1 MYIYMYVYVY
11 VYIYIHIHTY
21 IYIYI
26 YIYKY
31 VYIYVYIYTYGSVGK
46 GSVTTHSPAKKK
58 YNLEQIDAEL
68 KIIANKRLELA
79 KKLNVKIPKL
89 FSKNEKAKKENLE
102 KNDSKVLKNEIDSNS
117 KAVQKP
123 KAKKGLFHSDL
134 EYVVEKM
141 IHSPYLTKPSGR
153 YPEST
158 FTVPE
163 VHYIY
168 TYICV
173 CIYIHIYIYICIY
186 VYIYK

>member
-1 MYIYMYVYVY
+1 MANTCLL
-11 VYIYIHIHTY
+11 HDL
-21 IYIYI
+21 
-26 YIYKY
+26 
-31 VYIYVYIYTYGSVGK
+31 VGK

-89 FSKNEKAKKENLE
+89 FSKNEKKEKDKKETLE

-123 KAKKGLFHSDL
+123 KTKKGLFHSDL

-141 IHSPYLTKPSGR
+141 IHSPYLTKPSGK

-163 VHYIY
+163 VCY
-168 TYICV
+168 
-173 CIYIHIYIYICIY
+173 IYIYI
-186 VYIYK
+186 YIYMYTHTNVYVNICICIFMCILICTRSFKDI